1 MVVEHWGWG
10 RAYYGVYPM
19 SSRGMSLRVDAGSS
33 ADALLEKLEDPR
45 ISGALISLL
54 DKSAKLA
61 GFADALETLL
71 QHSEGTLASIARN
84 MGQLGRSGTDAL
96 KKSLETVNL
105 DDLKSA
111 TGQARDLLPLL
122 QDVGREFRLL
132 KEAGFFDAAVVQ
144 VMGRTGRAMAAAAR
158 DPKAR
163 SSDARGIFGLMSLL
177 KDPEIARSL
186 NFAISFARHFGGDLD
201 GGGLETVKD
210 NRVTGKEARN
220 KSS

>member
-1 MVVEHWGWG
+1 
-10 RAYYGVYPM
+10 M

-54 DKSAKLA
+54 DKSDKLA

-71 QHSEGTLASIARN
+71 QHGEGTLASIARN

-111 TGQARDLLPLL
+111 TGQVRDMLPLL
-122 QDVGREFRLL
+122 QELGREFQLL
-132 KEAGFFDAAVVQ
+132 KQAGFFEAPVVQ
-144 VMGRTGRAMAAAAR
+144 VIGRTGRAMAAAAR
-158 DPKAR
+158 DPKAH
-163 SSDARGIFGLMSLL
+163 SSDGRGIFGLMSLL

>member
-1 MVVEHWGWG
+1 
-10 RAYYGVYPM
+10 M

-45 ISGALISLL
+45 ICGALISLL
-54 DKSAKLA
+54 DKSDKLA

-71 QHSEGTLASIARN
+71 QHSEGTLASIARS

-111 TGQARDLLPLL
+111 TGQVRDMLPLL
-122 QDVGREFRLL
+122 QEVGREFQLL

-158 DPKAR
+158 DPKAH
-163 SSDARGIFGLMSLL
+163 SSDGRGIFGLMSLL